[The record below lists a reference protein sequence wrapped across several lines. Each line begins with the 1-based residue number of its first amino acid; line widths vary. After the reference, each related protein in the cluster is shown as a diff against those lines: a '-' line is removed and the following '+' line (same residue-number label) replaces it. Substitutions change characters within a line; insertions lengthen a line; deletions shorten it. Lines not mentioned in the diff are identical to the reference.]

1 MAQYKDCLVK
11 LTQVNDADII
21 CYFSTFKKKSDIT
34 KTIELIIGCVK
45 SGLLVPK
52 SFKLNDNYRDNVENS
67 QYRLTLKPD
76 ANDFFIDVKNTVN
89 RALSASYKKTD
100 VLKALVR
107 LTFIYPEGDM
117 QPLDNQ
123 ILMNYITGNGSSA
136 PTVLSSDFK
145 GLSNKKTEKYSS
157 ETESNNNLEE
167 NKREDFILDIPE
179 SVPVNDEKEYI
190 KAETYIRKA
199 DKVKTEHKEP
209 ENSFENQ
216 DEINLVFNSSGKP
229 DEKES
234 EEVKNKSD
242 FLLNKFKRN

>member
-1 MAQYKDCLVK
+1 MVQYKDCLVK

-21 CYFSTFKKKSDIT
+21 CYFGTFKKKSDIT

-45 SGLLVPK
+45 SGMLIPK

-123 ILMNYITGNGSSA
+123 ILMNYISGNESSA
-136 PTVLSSDFK
+136 PTVQSSGIK
-145 GLSNKKTEKYSS
+145 GLSNKKTEKYNT
-157 ETESNNNLEE
+157 ETESSNLKDNER
-167 NKREDFILDIPE
+167 KHFILDSPE
-179 SVPVNDEKEYI
+179 SVPVNHKKENI
-190 KAETYIRKA
+190 KAETDIGKS
-199 DKVKTEHKEP
+199 DKDDSKNKEP
-209 ENSFENQ
+209 ENSIDNQ

>member
-1 MAQYKDCLVK
+1 MVQYKDCLVK

-21 CYFSTFKKKSDIT
+21 CYFGTFKKKSDIT

-45 SGLLVPK
+45 SGMLIPK

-123 ILMNYITGNGSSA
+123 ILMNYISGNGSSA
-136 PTVLSSDFK
+136 PTVQSSGIK
-145 GLSNKKTEKYSS
+145 GLSNKKTC
-157 ETESNNNLEE
+157 
-167 NKREDFILDIPE
+167 
-179 SVPVNDEKEYI
+179 
-190 KAETYIRKA
+190 
-199 DKVKTEHKEP
+199 
-209 ENSFENQ
+209 
-216 DEINLVFNSSGKP
+216 
-229 DEKES
+229 
-234 EEVKNKSD
+234 
-242 FLLNKFKRN
+242 LLYTSPSPRDS

>member
-1 MAQYKDCLVK
+1 MVQYKDCLVK

-21 CYFSTFKKKSDIT
+21 CYFGTFKKKSDIT

-45 SGLLVPK
+45 SGMLIPK

-123 ILMNYITGNGSSA
+123 ILMNYISGNGSSA
-136 PTVLSSDFK
+136 PTVQSSGIK
-145 GLSNKKTEKYSS
+145 GLSNKKTEKYNT
-157 ETESNNNLEE
+157 ETESSNLKDNER
-167 NKREDFILDIPE
+167 KHFILDSPE
-179 SVPVNDEKEYI
+179 SVPVNHKKENI
-190 KAETYIRKA
+190 KAETDIGKS
-199 DKVKTEHKEP
+199 DKDDSKNKEP
-209 ENSFENQ
+209 ENSIDNQ

>member
-11 LTQVNDADII
+11 LTKVNDADII

-45 SGLLVPK
+45 SGIIVPK

-107 LTFIYPEGDM
+107 LSFIYPEGDIL
-117 QPLDNQ
+117 PLDNQ
-123 ILMNYITGNGSSA
+123 ILMNYIAENGSSA
-136 PTVLSSDFK
+136 PTVQSSGFK
-145 GLSNKKTEKYSS
+145 GLRNKKTEKYST
-157 ETESNNNLEE
+157 ETESNNLED
-167 NKREDFILDIPE
+167 NKRRNFILDIPE
-179 SVPVNDEKEYI
+179 SVPVNDEEEYI
-190 KAETYIRKA
+190 KAETDIRKA
-199 DKVKTEHKEP
+199 DKDKTEHKEP
-209 ENSFENQ
+209 ENSFKDQ

-229 DEKES
+229 DEKKS
-234 EEVKNKSD
+234 KEVKNKSD
-242 FLLNKFKRN
+242 YLLNRFKRN

>member
-1 MAQYKDCLVK
+1 MVQYKDCLVK

-21 CYFSTFKKKSDIT
+21 CYFGTFKKKSDIT

-45 SGLLVPK
+45 SGMLIPK

-123 ILMNYITGNGSSA
+123 ILMNYISGNGSSA
-136 PTVLSSDFK
+136 PTVQSSGIK
-145 GLSNKKTEKYSS
+145 GLSNKKTEKYNT
-157 ETESNNNLEE
+157 ETESSNLKDNER
-167 NKREDFILDIPE
+167 KHFILDSPE
-179 SVPVNDEKEYI
+179 SVPVNHKKENI
-190 KAETYIRKA
+190 KAETDIGKS
-199 DKVKTEHKEP
+199 DKDDSKNKEP
-209 ENSFENQ
+209 EKSIDNQ

>member
-1 MAQYKDCLVK
+1 MVQYKDCLVK

-21 CYFSTFKKKSDIT
+21 CYFGTFKKKSDIT

-45 SGLLVPK
+45 SGMLIPK

-117 QPLDNQ
+117 QSLDNQ
-123 ILMNYITGNGSSA
+123 ILMNYISGNGSSA
-136 PTVLSSDFK
+136 PTVQSSGIK
-145 GLSNKKTEKYSS
+145 GLSNKKTEKYNT
-157 ETESNNNLEE
+157 ETESSNLKDNER
-167 NKREDFILDIPE
+167 KHFILDSPE
-179 SVPVNDEKEYI
+179 SVPVNHKKENI
-190 KAETYIRKA
+190 KAETDIGKS
-199 DKVKTEHKEP
+199 DKDDSKNKEP
-209 ENSFENQ
+209 ENSIDNQ